1 MDKGKVQRPVLSRLF
16 VGGQRRVYGYSSAR
30 ILVFAILF
38 GLFAMACGLANGLQM
53 TATTANT
60 PFATPEP
67 TANVV
72 CTALRGAVTIRNADG
87 RAVGWL
93 EAGTPVCVVPERIG
107 DRLQL
112 ADGTANTILAACVY
126 GPTERCK

>member
-1 MDKGKVQRPVLSRLF
+1 MTNMQMANFRKLL
-16 VGGQRRVYGYSSAR
+16 
-30 ILVFAILF
+30 FAILVS
-38 GLFAMACGLANGLQM
+38 LQMLACGIANVLTPTPQ
-53 TATTANT
+53 N

-67 TANVV
+67 TADVV